1 MCTLFPLKL
10 YFLFKK
16 IFVPSI
22 YSTKNC
28 IECFSMFFCG
38 PSSFW
43 YDHCNLF
50 CGIFFLDIIAWTLTN
65 VVYDLKSTI
74 REIEK
79 VAILP
84 CPVTTTST
92 KFSSFNFWTQAD
104 VCSCHISPTCFE
116 TLLLI
121 HFNFLRVQSGTAA
134 QILNFFNGKSGYS
147 RTAYVS
153 SFCFSIL
160 MKYLAEKE
168 SISEIWS
175 AALRDFFV
183 VKCSICLTNL
193 ERSSSLQSYW

>member
-1 MCTLFPLKL
+1 
-10 YFLFKK
+10 
-16 IFVPSI
+16 
-22 YSTKNC
+22 
-28 IECFSMFFCG
+28 MFFCG

-134 QILNFFNGKSGYS
+134 QILNFFLMEREVIQEPLMS
-147 RTAYVS
+147 AVS
-153 SFCFSIL
+153 VFL
-160 MKYLAEKE
+160 YWWN
-168 SISEIWS
+168 IWQKKRIYFRDLIRC
-175 AALRDFFV
+175 AARLF
-183 VKCSICLTNL
+183 LL
-193 ERSSSLQSYW
+193 